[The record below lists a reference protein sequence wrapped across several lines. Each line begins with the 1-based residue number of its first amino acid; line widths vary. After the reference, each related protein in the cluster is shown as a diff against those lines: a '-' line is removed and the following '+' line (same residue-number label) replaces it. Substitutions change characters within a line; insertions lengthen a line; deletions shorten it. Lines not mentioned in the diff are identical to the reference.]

1 MDVTLLLTD
10 NHMLNF
16 IIYLIPEYCEK
27 YHRSRQLGP
36 EVMGEL
42 LCINWLIRTMNL
54 GPSDR
59 PDSGLVSVNDLER
72 LMGISLKDNKMAA
85 PSADPYGIVTL
96 ETKGCHTRIA
106 DAGQVAA
113 STKNAL
119 NVDLVSFLAPVNVP

>member
-1 MDVTLLLTD
+1 MDVTLLTD

-16 IIYLIPEYCEK
+16 IIYLIPENCQK
-27 YHRSRQLGP
+27 YHRSRRLGP

-42 LCINWLIRTMNL
+42 LCISGLIRTMNL

-59 PDSGLVSVNDLER
+59 PDGGLVSVNDLEW
-72 LMGISLKDNKMAA
+72 LMGISLKDDKMAA

-96 ETKGCHTRIA
+96 ETKGCHARVA

-113 STKNAL
+113 STEDAL
-119 NVDLVSFLAPVNVP
+119 DVDLVSFLAPVNVP